1 MPRLR
6 PARILPSADR
16 TRLWRLRDNSQAP
29 TAGQP
34 IAQEPSTA
42 LGGRKWDD
50 GTQHS
55 AHIVA
60 KHGNATQLSRSS
72 VFNVRW
78 PEGIGLPS
86 VRVRLSI
93 VFSGS
98 R

>member
-6 PARILPSADR
+6 QRGFLPSADR
-16 TRLWRLRDNSQAP
+16 TRLWRVRDNSQAP

-34 IAQEPSTA
+34 IAEEPSTA

-50 GTQHS
+50 GTQLP
-55 AHIVA
+55 APIVA

-86 VRVRLSI
+86 VHLRLSI
-93 VFSGS
+93 VSSGS